1 MWKVYRYAEKDV
13 VDADGY
19 VIYSKDTWY
28 LVGDYDTIDDA
39 ASVVKHEIYLYN
51 CTCQNGDANPK
62 FKILSDFDSELDDQL
77 ILLKNYY
84 IIYM

>member
-51 CTCQNGDANPK
+51 CTCQDGDANPK

>member
-1 MWKVYRYAEKDV
+1 MWKVYRYAEKDM

-51 CTCQNGDANPK
+51 CTCQDGDANPK

>member
-1 MWKVYRYAEKDV
+1 MWKVYRYAEKDM

-28 LVGDYDTIDDA
+28 LVGNYDTIDDA

-51 CTCQNGDANPK
+51 CTCQDGDANPK

>member
-1 MWKVYRYAEKDV
+1 MWKVYRYAEKDM

-51 CTCQNGDANPK
+51 CTCQDGDANPK

-84 IIYM
+84 IIYI